1 MQHEKCKSD
10 MGLGHGQVPHPK
22 LTPCQTLHY
31 TVGAK
36 QVELLNKTQQI
47 VPKAGTPQEKNEEG
61 FKIRG
66 QGGSA
71 TKPGPNTQII
81 RLPPL
86 RWHCLSQLPLWVVLP
101 ELPALVPEGRV
112 RNKCMQLSH
121 SHCLMSWALPRKR
134 FSGSG
139 SSSCTTFLRA
149 DHNAECASD
158 GPLSRR
164 SST

>member
-1 MQHEKCKSD
+1 MD
-10 MGLGHGQVPHPK
+10 GRGHPPHPMAD
-22 LTPCQTLHY
+22 TLPNPAFDCRGK
-31 TVGAK
+31 TSGASK
-36 QVELLNKTQQI
+36 QDSTDSAKS
-47 VPKAGTPQEKNEEG
+47 KAGTPQEKNEEG

-101 ELPALVPEGRV
+101 ELPALVPEEGRV

-134 FSGSG
+134 FNGSG

>member
-1 MQHEKCKSD
+1 
-10 MGLGHGQVPHPK
+10 MGPGHGQVPHPK

-81 RLPPL
+81 RLLVLPKFAKKQTSKSQASQTQL
-86 RWHCLSQLPLWVVLP
+86 QLP
-101 ELPALVPEGRV
+101 
-112 RNKCMQLSH
+112 
-121 SHCLMSWALPRKR
+121 
-134 FSGSG
+134 
-139 SSSCTTFLRA
+139 
-149 DHNAECASD
+149 
-158 GPLSRR
+158 
-164 SST
+164 

>member
-1 MQHEKCKSD
+1 MD
-10 MGLGHGQVPHPK
+10 GHGHPPHPVADTIPNPALRCRGK
-22 LTPCQTLHY
+22 TS
-31 TVGAK
+31 GASK
-36 QVELLNKTQQI
+36 QDSKDSAKSWDT
-47 VPKAGTPQEKNEEG
+47 AGKEWEG
-61 FKIRG
+61 FKVRG

-71 TKPGPNTQII
+71 TKPGPNTLNI

-101 ELPALVPEGRV
+101 ELPALVPEEGRV

-139 SSSCTTFLRA
+139 SSSCTTLLRA

-158 GPLSRR
+158 GPLNRR